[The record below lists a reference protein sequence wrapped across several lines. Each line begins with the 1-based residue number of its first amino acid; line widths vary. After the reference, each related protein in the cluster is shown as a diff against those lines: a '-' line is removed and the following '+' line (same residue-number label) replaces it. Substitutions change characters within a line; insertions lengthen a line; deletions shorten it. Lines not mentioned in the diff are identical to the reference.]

1 MSEMYEYG
9 TCKGGYARRDKI
21 NGSVQFII
29 WKAGEQ
35 GHTKD
40 CWVNFDKTWW
50 AGFIPEEK
58 INIMKEEKIKFLK
71 VIKWM
76 GLIVFTLWLAS
87 LLHKCNN
94 SEPSITLQKVTTK
107 EVKGSFEAKEVKN
120 YRITDA
126 SKTIKGQNLSNS
138 VTEKNSNTENA
149 FLQKQIVKLLAENQK
164 QSENFAKANDSLQ
177 KVLYEKAI
185 QLNEFSQTFDD
196 DKVKIDVSG
205 IAQGTVKSMQANYT
219 IKPQTIE
226 VPVKQKERV
235 FALKTGIEYGNS
247 IELNKG
253 VFKVNFEFE
262 NQKGNSYNAGYDTDK
277 RIWIG
282 YKITIFDI
290 KR

>member
-35 GHTKD
+35 GHIKD

-50 AGFIPEEK
+50 AGFLPEEK

-120 YRITDA
+120 VPIS
-126 SKTIKGQNLSNS
+126 SKMEHTKKQQYVNS
-138 VTEKNSNTENA
+138 KQFKNDK
-149 FLQKQIVKLLAENQK
+149 FLQEQIDKLLAENQK
-164 QSENFAKANDSLQ
+164 QLEDFAKANDSLQ
-177 KVLYEKAI
+177 KLLYEKAI

-205 IAQGTVKSMQANYT
+205 IAQGTVKSIKANYT

-253 VFKVNFEFE
+253 VFKGNLEFE
-262 NQKGNSYNAGYDTDK
+262 NRKGNSYNAGYDTDK
-277 RIWIG
+277 RIWVG